1 MRHLLFTSIRNEPC
15 RFYVIKML
23 LVFVLLKKRKKKQ
36 SQSVEDS
43 GKFYFDENNV
53 NTFWKSTK
61 VLLSMPEHVRF
72 KMFVP
77 VFHLSPGSKSTCT
90 ENSNIMLTLKNIFDL
105 SDRSTSKFGAWTHD
119 IFSVRHQCTNNIAI
133 EVKNHCRMVV
143 NANCPDY
150 ITLLVSADIIP
161 LLDTHFRDHY
171 ALDKQLSSRMNL
183 DHHSIFTDV
192 PFCGCEETFGS
203 FYIGSLILLQ
213 IHFCKSQ
220 GFFHSVTSHMN
231 NIIKLTLPSTL
242 LICDSLT

>member
-1 MRHLLFTSIRNEPC
+1 MSTLCNQDVTRLC
-15 RFYVIKML
+15 
-23 LVFVLLKKRKKKQ
+23 FVKKKGKKKQ

-72 KMFVP
+72 KLFVP
-77 VFHLSPGSKSTCT
+77 EFHLSPGSKSTCA

-105 SDRSTSKFGAWTHD
+105 SDRSSSRFGAWTYD
-119 IFSVRHQCTNNIAI
+119 IFIVRHQCTNNIAN
-133 EVKNHCRMVV
+133 EVKNHSRMVV

-183 DHHSIFTDV
+183 DHHSIFTNA
-192 PFCGCEETFGS
+192 PFCGCNETFAS

-213 IHFCKSQ
+213 MHFCKSQ
-220 GFFHSVTSHMN
+220 GF
-231 NIIKLTLPSTL
+231 
-242 LICDSLT
+242 LIL